1 MSGAWPPPAP
11 SVWKV
16 AMARPL
22 KAARVVSTKPNSFS
36 VSVWIA
42 TCTSMRSAT
51 VRQLSMAAGVVP
63 QSSCSFSPQAPASTC
78 SLMPA
83 GLLVLPLPKKPRFIG
98 KPSAACSMRP
108 RCQGPGVMVV
118 AKVPCAGPV
127 PPPIMVVTPL

>member
-1 MSGAWPPPAP
+1 
-11 SVWKV
+11 
-16 AMARPL
+16 
-22 KAARVVSTKPNSFS
+22 
-36 VSVWIA
+36 
-42 TCTSMRSAT
+42 
-51 VRQLSMAAGVVP
+51 MAAGVVP

-108 RCQGPGVMVV
+108 ICQGPGVMVV